1 MTRVIRILTWSV
13 LCASLVGSS
22 ALAAPAEAEKYP
34 FDPACAWGRLS
45 DGKGLFVRCLTHEE
59 AERLSKPTLPPGASP
74 APSRGTPESAPAT
87 ASSGNPAPAASPPGV
102 PTPPAV
108 ASPDGKEV
116 FSADAF
122 TAELVS
128 VAADEG
134 ELALAKR
141 KLSVPLDRYAKCVAE
156 NGGLKASV
164 GQVEVRFLVR
174 ERGRAEGAGAEK
186 YQGMSEAA
194 ANCIAQ
200 VVDRRQTGSPAAPV
214 VGATAVIRVRKRA
227 SK

>member
-1 MTRVIRILTWSV
+1 MTRVIRFLPWFV
-13 LCASLVGSS
+13 LCTSLVGN
-22 ALAAPAEAEKYP
+22 ALGTPTGASKYP

-45 DGKGLFVRCLTHEE
+45 DGKGLFVRCLTREE
-59 AERLSKPTLPPGASP
+59 AERLSKPAPPVAASP
-74 APSRGTPESAPAT
+74 TPNRGTPESATPP
-87 ASSGNPAPAASPPGV
+87 ASSSNAAAPASPPSATTTPSTAAGNEV
-102 PTPPAV
+102 P
-108 ASPDGKEV
+108 
-116 FSADAF
+116 SADAF

-141 KLSVPLDRYAKCVAE
+141 KLSVPLDRYAKCVAD

-194 ANCIAQ
+194 ASCIAQ

-227 SK
+227 GK